1 MNPSSGGWINKHFT
15 HLQQHVLDQHFTEEH
30 FYLQLQQTGFIYAH
44 STKTL
49 SYSHPLKFKWTL
61 EEKTKINLFDAL
73 AYVYFSMFLKA
84 TKSDF
89 IEETVKFYELLEK
102 ESIWKIKFSFF
113 KSKPE
118 ETLEKILQHRIQINE
133 SYIQKNFSHLITN
146 ALLFIDVLAF
156 REYLTHKKHPKTY
169 LTELESLITNVVILA
184 FQKKTIKDNY
194 ENLVIKLL
202 ESSLRYHK
210 IQPQPKSFDEL
221 NFENFSVHFEKKYIL
236 DLASITIYSDEEI
249 EKKEYAFIEKLGN
262 ELGFITDEVDENI
275 AQMLQFLKE
284 HKSEISYFNY
294 SNSIQHFY
302 KNTNR
307 MVKVLIM
314 RNKNRLLKEILE
326 SKELVVLLSKST
338 HKDLSEEEKHKVK
351 EQLLDICKTIPSLA
365 IFILP
370 GGSVLLPIL
379 IKFIPQLL
387 PSSFNENRI
396 EKP

>member
-1 MNPSSGGWINKHFT
+1 MNPSAGGWINKHFP
-15 HLQQHVLDQHFTEEH
+15 HLQQNVLDQYFSEES
-30 FYLQLQQTGFIYAH
+30 FYQQLQQTGFIYAH

-49 SYSHPLKFKWTL
+49 SYPNPLKIKWTI
-61 EEKTKINLFDAL
+61 EELSKINLFDAL
-73 AYVYFSMFLKA
+73 AYIYFSEVKNANKPDF
-84 TKSDF
+84 TKEV
-89 IEETVKFYELLEK
+89 IQFYELLEK
-102 ESIWKIKFSFF
+102 ESIWKIKISFF

-118 ETLEKILQHRIQINE
+118 ETLEKILQQRIQINE

-156 REYLTHKKHPKTY
+156 KEYLAHKKHPKAY

-184 FQKKTIKDNY
+184 FQKKTIKDKY

-210 IQPQPKSFDEL
+210 IQPQPKGFEEL
-221 NFENFSVHFEKKYIL
+221 NFENFKVHLERKYIL

-262 ELGFITDEVDENI
+262 ELGFMTTEVDENI
-275 AQMLQFLKE
+275 TQMLQFLKQ
-284 HKSEISYFNY
+284 HKREISYFNY

-314 RNKNRLLKEILE
+314 RNKHRLLKEILE
-326 SKELVVLLSKST
+326 SKELVVLLTKST

-396 EKP
+396 KKP

>member
-1 MNPSSGGWINKHFT
+1 MNPSSGGLINKHFT
-15 HLQQHVLDQHFTEEH
+15 HLQQLVLDQHFTEEH

-49 SYSHPLKFKWTL
+49 SYSHPLKIKWTL
-61 EEKTKINLFDAL
+61 ENQDQFIWCFG
-73 AYVYFSMFLKA
+73 VCIFSTFQEA

-184 FQKKTIKDNY
+184 FQKKTIKDKY

-221 NFENFSVHFEKKYIL
+221 NFENFSAHFEKKYIL

-262 ELGFITDEVDENI
+262 ELGFSTDEVDENI

-314 RNKNRLLKEILE
+314 RNKNRLLKEISE
-326 SKELVVLLSKST
+326 SKELVVLLSKSN

-370 GGSVLLPIL
+370 AEAFYCLFSLNLFRSFYPLLL
-379 IKFIPQLL
+379 MK
-387 PSSFNENRI
+387 I
-396 EKP
+396 E

>member
-1 MNPSSGGWINKHFT
+1 MNPSSTGWINKHFPA
-15 HLQQHVLDQHFTEEH
+15 LQKQVLDKAFSKKS

-49 SYSHPLKFKWTL
+49 SYSHPLKIKWTL
-61 EEKTKINLFDAL
+61 EELTKINLFDAL
-73 AYVYFSMFLKA
+73 AYVYYSNF
-84 TKSDF
+84 KSANR
-89 IEETVKFYELLEK
+89 EEFTQQCIQFYKLLEK
-102 ESIWKIKFSFF
+102 ETTWKGRFTFF

-118 ETLEKILQHRIQINE
+118 ETLEKIIQHRIQIND
-133 SYIQKNFSHLITN
+133 SFFQKNFSHLITN
-146 ALLFIDVLAF
+146 ALLFLDVLAF
-156 REYLTHKKHPKTY
+156 NEYLIHQKHPKNY
-169 LTELESLITNVVILA
+169 LTNLESLITNVVILA
-184 FQKKTIKDNY
+184 FQKKTTKDKY
-194 ENLVIKLL
+194 ENLVVKLL

-210 IQPQPKSFDEL
+210 IQPQNQPFETI
-221 NFENFSVHFEKKYIL
+221 NFESFNSHLERKFIL

-262 ELGFITDEVDENI
+262 QLHFSAKEVDENI
-275 AQMLQFLKE
+275 TQMLLFLKQ
-284 HKSEISYFNY
+284 HKNEISYFNY
-294 SNSIQHFY
+294 TNAIQHFY

-307 MVKVLIM
+307 MVKVLIL
-314 RNKNRLLKEILE
+314 RNKNRLLKEIFE
-326 SKELVVLLSKST
+326 SKELVMLLSKST

-370 GGSVLLPIL
+370 GGSILLPIL

-396 EKP
+396 KK